1 MRDQEPPGGWDR
13 PVAGAGAE
21 SRSRRGL
28 WWVVGAVA
36 GAALLAL
43 WVLLVAAVVLVVVLV
58 SKAL

>member
-13 PVAGAGAE
+13 PIAGPAVE

-28 WWVVGAVA
+28 WWAAGAVA
-36 GAALLAL
+36 G
-43 WVLLVAAVVLVVVLV
+43 VLLVVLWLVLIAAVVLVVVLV